1 MKVIKRNGSEMEF
14 TPEKII
20 AAIGKA
26 NVAAGGVLSAILYS
40 GRVIGTD
47 EKQSILGW
55 LRALPLEKY
64 TVLVCDFANWAD
76 TAPLPVFV
84 MKRFG

>member
-26 NVAAGGVLSAILYS
+26 NVAAGGVLSASQIETTA
-40 GRVIGTD
+40 RN
-47 EKQSILGW
+47 
-55 LRALPLEKY
+55 
-64 TVLVCDFANWAD
+64 VCDQ
-76 TAPLPVFV
+76 LSLIHI
-84 MKRFG
+84 